1 MEGLLSACL
10 LQPRALALGVSPC
23 LPRTSSRHPRTR
35 LRSAIVSPAS
45 GGAGAAWLGS
55 KWLGSRN
62 ISAARNLAPGTVV
75 SCPSP
80 MVLSRGVARPVVVA
94 TAGQTPKAVSGD
106 AVVAESSESAPSTSS
121 HAREVT
127 HFYRHPLLSDAAT
140 ESLLHKVTAALRHP
154 LVSATPFITL
164 PLPCRML
171 PTFLLPLSPPPS
183 PASSPRPLP
192 PLPSQVQEK
201 VCADIIGIRTE
212 QCFNVEL
219 TSPLDAAH
227 EAALVWVLSET
238 FEPEKLTRESVFSAG
253 AAAEGEGE
261 GEEEGEVVVVEVGP
275 RLSFTTAW
283 STNAVSI
290 CRSCTLEQVTRI
302 ERSRRY
308 ALQLAPGVEAAAAFT
323 EEQRAAFA
331 ALVHDRMTECVY
343 ESRLETFVTD
353 AAPAPVVRIPV
364 MKEGRKALEQV
375 NKEMGLAFDEWD
387 LDYYTRLFRE
397 DIGRDP
403 TNVELFDIAQSNSEH
418 SRHWFFKGDLTVDG
432 QKVEHTLMD
441 LVKDTLTA
449 NPNNSV
455 IGFKDNSSAIRG
467 RVVSAVLPENPGQ
480 PSKLEPQ
487 DRDYDILFTAETHN
501 FPCAVAPF
509 PGAETGAG
517 GRIRDTHATGVGSLV
532 VAATAGYCV
541 GNLQMEGHAAPWEDT
556 SFVYPPNLAPP
567 LQILLDASDG
577 ASDYGNK
584 FGEPLIQGY
593 TRTFG
598 MRLASGER
606 REWLKPIMFSGG
618 IGQIDHR
625 HLAKEEPDVGML
637 VVKIG
642 GPAYRIGMGGGAA
655 SSMVSGTR
663 DAEMDFNAVQ
673 RGDAEMAQ
681 KLNRVVRTCVE
692 LGDKNPILSI
702 HDQGA
707 GGNCNVVK
715 EIIYPQ
721 GAEIDVRS
729 IVVGDETMSVLEI
742 WGAEYQ
748 EQDALL
754 ARPESEQLLRSI
766 CDRERLSMAVIGT
779 ISGSGK
785 VVLFDSREQQEAA
798 AAGHAPP
805 LPAVDLDLDKVL
817 GDMPSKRFDF
827 VRSSDEREPLE
838 LPPMLT
844 VAEALKRVLR
854 LPSVASKRFLTTKVD
869 RCVTG
874 LVAQQQTVG
883 PLQITLADVAVI
895 AQTHTGITGAAC
907 AIGEQPIKGLI
918 NPAAMARM
926 AIGEALTNLVWA
938 KVTALEDV
946 KASGNWMYAA
956 KMGGEGAAMYDAAV
970 ALKEAM
976 LELGIAV
983 DGGKDSLSM
992 AATAAILLKP
1002 LCCCAHSTSCVPVS
1016 LPSASLPFLPSTL
1029 PAVLPSSLIFVG
1041 GFSYADVLD
1050 SAKGWAAAI
1059 RFNAGLKAQFDA
1071 FYQREDTW
1079 SLGVCNGCQLMALL
1093 GWVSVASVGGVG
1105 EEEVGMMGDG
1115 SWVRMR
1121 GLFSLGMSNGCQ
1133 LMALLG
1139 WVPGP
1144 DVGGVM
1150 GEGGD
1155 AAQPRFVH
1163 NESGR
1168 FECRFSTVQIDE
1180 SPAVMLRGMEGTRVG
1195 IWVAHGEGRALFP
1208 SSSLFQSVLSSNLAP
1223 IRYCD
1228 DDGAPTEA
1236 YPFNPNGSPAGIAAL
1251 CSPNGRH
1258 LAMMPHP
1265 ERCYLMWQ
1273 LPWAPKEW
1281 REGMDA
1287 SGPSPWLKLF
1297 QNAREW
1303 CTEHPQ

>member
-1 MEGLLSACL
+1 KRRPWRAFLLYGPPGTGKSYLAKAVATEADSTFFSISSSDLVSKWMGESEKLVANLFQMARESAPSIIFIDEIDSLCGQRGEGNESEASRRIKTEFLVQMQGVGTEDNKVLVLAATNTPYSLDQAVRRRFDKRIYIPLPDVKARQHMFKVHLGDTPYSLSEKDFEELAQKTDGFSGSDISVCVKDVLFEPVRKTQDAMHFKKVPKDGDVCYMPCGPREPGAIQTTMEELAAQGLGEKIVPPPIMKSDFDKVLSRQKPTVSKDDLKIQEKFTEEFGEEGACSL
-10 LQPRALALGVSPC
+10 KPDHESPG
-23 LPRTSSRHPRTR
+23 
-35 LRSAIVSPAS
+35 AS
-45 GGAGAAWLGS
+45 GGVGAARLS
-55 KWLGSRN
+55 SIWLGSRN
-62 ISAARNLAPGTVV
+62 ISAARNLAPGTIV
-75 SCPSP
+75 SCPAP
-80 MVLSRGVARPVVVA
+80 VVLPRGVARSVVVA

-106 AVVAESSESAPSTSS
+106 AVVAESSESAPSASS
-121 HAREVT
+121 HARAVT

-140 ESLLHKVTAALRHP
+140 DSLLHKV
-154 LVSATPFITL
+154 
-164 PLPCRML
+164 
-171 PTFLLPLSPPPS
+171 
-183 PASSPRPLP
+183 
-192 PLPSQVQEK
+192 QEK
-201 VCADIIGIRTE
+201 VSADVIGIRTE

-238 FEPEKLTRESVFSAG
+238 YEPEKLTRESVFSAG

-261 GEEEGEVVVVEVGP
+261 GEEEEEVVVVVEVGP

-308 ALQLAPGVEAAAAFT
+308 ALQLAPGVDAAAAFT

-375 NKEMGLAFDEWD
+375 NKDMGLAFDEWD

-432 QKVEHTLMD
+432 QKVQHTLMD

-467 RVVSAVLPENPGQ
+467 RVVSAILPENPGK
-480 PSKLEPQ
+480 PSKLAPEE
-487 DRDYDILFTAETHN
+487 RDYDILFTAETHN

-625 HLAKEEPDVGML
+625 HLVKEEPDVGML

-748 EQDALL
+748 EQV
-754 ARPESEQLLRSI
+754 S
-766 CDRERLSMAVIGT
+766 C
-779 ISGSGK
+779 
-785 VVLFDSREQQEAA
+785 
-798 AAGHAPP
+798 
-805 LPAVDLDLDKVL
+805 
-817 GDMPSKRFDF
+817 
-827 VRSSDEREPLE
+827 
-838 LPPMLT
+838 
-844 VAEALKRVLR
+844 
-854 LPSVASKRFLTTKVD
+854 
-869 RCVTG
+869 
-874 LVAQQQTVG
+874 
-883 PLQITLADVAVI
+883 
-895 AQTHTGITGAAC
+895 GA
-907 AIGEQPIKGLI
+907 
-918 NPAAMARM
+918 M
-926 AIGEALTNLVWA
+926 
-938 KVTALEDV
+938 
-946 KASGNWMYAA
+946 
-956 KMGGEGAAMYDAAV
+956 
-970 ALKEAM
+970 
-976 LELGIAV
+976 
-983 DGGKDSLSM
+983 
-992 AATAAILLKP
+992 
-1002 LCCCAHSTSCVPVS
+1002 
-1016 LPSASLPFLPSTL
+1016 
-1029 PAVLPSSLIFVG
+1029 
-1041 GFSYADVLD
+1041 
-1050 SAKGWAAAI
+1050 
-1059 RFNAGLKAQFDA
+1059 
-1071 FYQREDTW
+1071 
-1079 SLGVCNGCQLMALL
+1079 
-1093 GWVSVASVGGVG
+1093 
-1105 EEEVGMMGDG
+1105 
-1115 SWVRMR
+1115 
-1121 GLFSLGMSNGCQ
+1121 
-1133 LMALLG
+1133 
-1139 WVPGP
+1139 
-1144 DVGGVM
+1144 DVGGKS
-1150 GEGGD
+1150 GGD
-1155 AAQPRFVH
+1155 
-1163 NESGR
+1163 
-1168 FECRFSTVQIDE
+1168 VQSI
-1180 SPAVMLRGMEGTRVG
+1180 P
-1195 IWVAHGEGRALFP
+1195 
-1208 SSSLFQSVLSSNLAP
+1208 
-1223 IRYCD
+1223 
-1228 DDGAPTEA
+1228 
-1236 YPFNPNGSPAGIAAL
+1236 
-1251 CSPNGRH
+1251 
-1258 LAMMPHP
+1258 
-1265 ERCYLMWQ
+1265 
-1273 LPWAPKEW
+1273 
-1281 REGMDA
+1281 
-1287 SGPSPWLKLF
+1287 
-1297 QNAREW
+1297 
-1303 CTEHPQ
+1303 